1 MSALTQGLSRKFSPS
16 TIPGIAERGL
26 RLGDEIILS
35 PVYGR
40 RKSIKLHRTHI
51 HFFSDDWD
59 KKIEAYP
66 IVLPALG
73 QEKFSY
79 SLLLCEN
86 DGDDIEKKSRY
97 LLKSN
102 QDQPFK
108 INGNYSFESFIER
121 GDKVQ
126 LGHNVLDMR
135 SILKQK
141 DQDLNQHEILRNQ
154 KLLKSNLNILIQGQ
168 TGTGKTHLAGLIHK
182 YSERKGP
189 LIHINLSAF
198 APSLLESELFGHV
211 KGAFTGA
218 LTDKK
223 GAFLEARDGTLFL
236 DEIDSLPLDIQT
248 KLLLFLDNKK
258 IRPVGGDRTIE
269 CPTRL
274 IFAGS
279 KSLQSLVEKKLVR
292 EDFYFRISTGH
303 KIELVPLRNNPDAIK
318 SFCYQFSLNHDV
330 SFTNK
335 LIEFYQTLPWPGNIR
350 QLQGHLEKKKALSP
364 SRKFDFD
371 ELDGELIAQS
381 SSLFKLNPQDNHFL
395 SLHTVQKNYVAKVF
409 SYLNQDL
416 GKTAQALRISNRRLK
431 RMLSG
436 P

>member
-1 MSALTQGLSRKFSPS
+1 MSTISQGLYRKFSPL

-59 KKIEAYP
+59 KTIEAYP
-66 IVLPALG
+66 IVLPTLG
-73 QEKFSY
+73 EGKFSY

-86 DGDDIEKKSRY
+86 DGDEIEKKSRY

-135 SILKQK
+135 SIFQQK
-141 DQDLNQHEILRNQ
+141 DQELNHHEILRNE
-154 KLLKSNLNILIQGQ
+154 KLLKSDLNILIQGQ

-182 YSERKGP
+182 YSEQKGP
-189 LIHINLSAF
+189 FIHINLSAF
-198 APSLLESELFGHV
+198 APALLESELFGHV

-218 LTDKK
+218 LHDKK
-223 GAFLEARDGTLFL
+223 GAFLEAKDGTLFL
-236 DEIDSLPLDIQT
+236 DEVDSLPLDIQT
-248 KLLLFLDNKK
+248 KLLLFLDNKT
-258 IRPVGGDRTIE
+258 IRPVGGHRSIE

-279 KSLQSLVEKKLVR
+279 KSFQSLVEKKLMR
-292 EDFYFRISTGH
+292 EDFYFRMSTGH
-303 KIELVPLRNNPDAIK
+303 KIELIPLRNNPEAIK
-318 SFCYQFSLNHDV
+318 TFCYQFSLKHDV

-350 QLQGHLEKKKALSP
+350 QLQGHLEKKKTLSP

-371 ELDGELIAQS
+371 ELDSELIAQS
-381 SSLFKLNPQDNHFL
+381 SSLFKLNPEENQFL
-395 SLHTVQKNYVAKVF
+395 SLQTVQRNYVSKVF
-409 SYLNQDL
+409 NYLNQDL
-416 GKTAQALRISNRRLK
+416 GKSAQALRISSRRLR
-431 RMLSG
+431 RMLSS